1 MNTRA
6 REAPK
11 LRGARAPIPHRPAAL
26 AAGSAPLRSALLPG
40 SSSSFIY
47 LLDSNLDSKVSARKV
62 QWDGIHRTR
71 ATSDFSSANHRYNSD
86 LQRPQRATGFVHLC
100 SSINDCLSVEG
111 FFTGHVCSRTPAK
124 RCALSLT
131 LPGLRAEPQTKSPAL
146 CAFQMVGPEVTAP
159 PRPQQD
165 LGSSSNFAN
174 QHFRLAGRRK
184 TTSLICQ
191 SQSQYHNPMYID
203 LAVEMG

>member
-1 MNTRA
+1 
-6 REAPK
+6 
-11 LRGARAPIPHRPAAL
+11 
-26 AAGSAPLRSALLPG
+26 
-40 SSSSFIY
+40 
-47 LLDSNLDSKVSARKV
+47 V
-62 QWDGIHRTR
+62 QWEGIHRTR
-71 ATSDFSSANHRYNSD
+71 AVSDISWANHRDNSD
-86 LQRPQRATGFVHLC
+86 LQRPQRAPGFVHLD
-100 SSINDCLSVEG
+100 SSINDCLWVEDS
-111 FFTGHVCSRTPAK
+111 FTGHVCSHTPAK
-124 RCALSLT
+124 RFALSRT
-131 LPGLRAEPQTKSPAL
+131 LPVLRAEPQTKSPAL

-203 LAVEMG
+203 LAIEMR